1 MQVSK
6 ESIEAEDQPQINP
19 DPSNETNEEDS
30 GLAQF
35 LIDRACKNSVIANY
49 FYWYLMVEVDDQ
61 NENAIMQDTA
71 KDRQMYKSVLQ
82 RFTNALK
89 SGPQVSL
96 QNVQSKSNMYSVWQ
110 LNVQILVLIVLP
122 NSRFTFL
129 WTGWMDFQ
137 NFNAGWS
144 VWPCSMLN
152 NFFFVSRIKD
162 GLK

>member
-89 SGPQVSL
+89 SGPQVSSL
-96 QNVQSKSNMYSVWQ
+96 NEIFAPTAQSKKKKISSN
-110 LNVQILVLIVLP
+110 QI
-122 NSRFTFL
+122 
-129 WTGWMDFQ
+129 
-137 NFNAGWS
+137 
-144 VWPCSMLN
+144 
-152 NFFFVSRIKD
+152 
-162 GLK
+162 

>member
-6 ESIEAEDQPQINP
+6 ESIEADQPQINP

-49 FYWYLMVEVDDQ
+49 FYWYLMVEVDEQ

-89 SGPQVSL
+89 SGPQVSSQHAQHCEKIKYL
-96 QNVQSKSNMYSVWQ
+96 LLPTQYFVKSN
-110 LNVQILVLIVLP
+110 IL
-122 NSRFTFL
+122 
-129 WTGWMDFQ
+129 
-137 NFNAGWS
+137 
-144 VWPCSMLN
+144 
-152 NFFFVSRIKD
+152 
-162 GLK
+162 

>member
-89 SGPQVSL
+89 SGPQVS
-96 QNVQSKSNMYSVWQ
+96 S
-110 LNVQILVLIVLP
+110 LNEIFALITIKKKIRQIKYLVTSFVKRCFHEIFV
-122 NSRFTFL
+122 T
-129 WTGWMDFQ
+129 
-137 NFNAGWS
+137 NA
-144 VWPCSMLN
+144 
-152 NFFFVSRIKD
+152 
-162 GLK
+162 

>member
-96 QNVQSKSNMYSVWQ
+96 QNVQYEKMKYFLSSKIFR
-110 LNVQILVLIVLP
+110 QINNLVTVA
-122 NSRFTFL
+122 FTKFL
-129 WTGWMDFQ
+129 RT
-137 NFNAGWS
+137 
-144 VWPCSMLN
+144 
-152 NFFFVSRIKD
+152 K
-162 GLK
+162 

>member
-89 SGPQVSL
+89 SGPQVS
-96 QNVQSKSNMYSVWQ
+96 S
-110 LNVQILVLIVLP
+110 LNEIFALITIKKKIRQIKYLVT
-122 NSRFTFL
+122 S
-129 WTGWMDFQ
+129 
-137 NFNAGWS
+137 
-144 VWPCSMLN
+144 
-152 NFFFVSRIKD
+152 FVKRCFHEIFAKMMIIFIFRNIGTVTIS
-162 GLK
+162 

>member
-89 SGPQVSL
+89 SGPQVSSL
-96 QNVQSKSNMYSVWQ
+96 NEIFALITIKKKKFVKSN
-110 LNVQILVLIVLP
+110 I
-122 NSRFTFL
+122 
-129 WTGWMDFQ
+129 
-137 NFNAGWS
+137 
-144 VWPCSMLN
+144 
-152 NFFFVSRIKD
+152 
-162 GLK
+162 